1 MRGLEG
7 VNGYKTMGWIH
18 GKVRWDV
25 IDMNVCIIVTN
36 YRRCCSDDDESFYV
50 LLCLFLLVQFLFYGL
65 RVLSVFE
72 VSSTLWDYVEC
83 VQYNARFGSPLDL
96 WT

>member
-1 MRGLEG
+1 VRSLEG
-7 VNGYKTMGWIH
+7 VIGYKTMGWIH

-50 LLCLFLLVQFLFYGL
+50 CFVYFCWCSFFFMDYGF
-65 RVLSVFE
+65 LSVFE

-83 VQYNARFGSPLDL
+83 VQYNARFGSQLDL